1 MSLKQTI
8 LDAFKSEPTV
18 ADMAKPT
25 GRLRMESK
33 SHVPTRLWESMI
45 WGNGNVGTSRWDK
58 KAILEQAYER
68 NAPFFAAVNIIAQ
81 TVADIPV
88 VVRCTHQ
95 GKRINSPDHP
105 ILKVFERSETRAE
118 YITRYCK
125 YYAALGT
132 AYSEIIMSSRGKPL
146 GAVVMP
152 SQFTRNV
159 QGDYRRPIVGYE
171 YMENTRVFIPEDRVV
186 HLYSPSLMRYFEEI
200 SPAVPLAELIAL
212 NNAAIT
218 WNKNVAQK
226 GGMPSIVGVADYLDD
241 VDAQAIKERWE
252 EQSGAGKS
260 HQLKL
265 MSGNIDLKKLND
277 NPHDAEWEKAVM
289 MSMRMIFMAMGV
301 SSSLMNDAGNKT
313 YNNVHDAR
321 KALFTE
327 LSIPIARRIWEAHTR
342 KLQRYYED
350 NPEIIV
356 DTQNIEA
363 IQEDKKIAIERL
375 QRAVDAGILT
385 ANEARAEL
393 GYPNADGPTANMLQ
407 NSKIINN
414 IPKVDVNAER
424 NTDPNLDQ
432 EPNPE
437 QDENQD

>member
-1 MSLKQTI
+1 MSIKQTI
-8 LDAFKSEPTV
+8 LNAFKPEPTLREIRK
-18 ADMAKPT
+18 DT
-25 GRLRMESK
+25 GRLRISGK
-33 SHVPTRLWESMI
+33 SHVPTKLWDAML
-45 WGNGNVGTSRWDK
+45 WGNGNLGTSRWDK
-58 KAILEQAYER
+58 RAILEQAYER
-68 NAPFFAAVNIIAQ
+68 NAPFFAAVNLIAQ

-88 VVRCTHQ
+88 VVRCTHN

-118 YITRYCK
+118 YISRYTK

-132 AYSEIIMSSRGKPL
+132 AYSEMVMSSRGKPL
-146 GAVVMP
+146 GVVVMP
-152 SQFTRNV
+152 SQFVRNV
-159 QGDYRRPIVGYE
+159 QGDHRRPIIAYE
-171 YMENTRVFIPEDRVV
+171 YMENTTVRIPEENVI

-200 SPAVPLAELIAL
+200 SPAVPLAELISL
-212 NNAAIT
+212 NNAGIT

-241 VDAQAIKERWE
+241 TDAQDIKQRWE

-265 MSGNIDLKKLND
+265 LAGNITLQKLND

-289 MSMRMIFMAMGV
+289 MSMRMILMAMGV

-327 LSIPIARRIWEAHTR
+327 LSIPLARRVWEAHTR
-342 KLQRYYED
+342 KLQHYYDD

-363 IQEDKKIAIERL
+363 IQEDKKEAIDRL
-375 QRAVDAGILT
+375 SKAVESGLMT
-385 ANEARAEL
+385 QNEARAQL
-393 GYPNADGPTANMLQ
+393 GLPPSDDPTANMLQ
-407 NSKIINN
+407 NAKMINN
-414 IPKVDVNAER
+414 IPKVDINQE
-424 NTDPNLDQ
+424 NTDP
-432 EPNPE
+432 EPNPD